1 MEVMDKEVSDLMAKG
16 AIEYA
21 SGPGFTSPL
30 FTIPKKTGELRP
42 VLNLRALNQFLPSKH
57 FKMETIQHVCQ
68 LINPGDYLTSIDL
81 RDAFLHVPMH
91 QSSRK
96 FLQFRWRDRLHQF
109 KVLPFGLSLAPL
121 VFTKVLRPL
130 LQWARSKGIRISAY
144 LDDLII
150 VAATKELSLEATRL
164 VLNKLE
170 RLGFLVK
177 ESKSSLTPSTTLQH
191 LGFEI
196 DTVSMSLK
204 VPGQKIRDLRREAS
218 KLINKTTC
226 TIRQLA
232 SFIGK
237 AVAMTA
243 AVFPARLKV
252 QRLLAVKIQAL
263 KSGASWSDLISI
275 PHEATAELLWWRT
288 NLQQWNGQS
297 WIVANP
303 QVDIYT
309 DASSSGWGVVIN
321 NKSHSGIWN
330 TQQQSRHINYKELLT
345 VFIALKRPSVQGR
358 TVNIISDNVTT
369 IAYINHFGG
378 TRSPELMRLATTLWN
393 WCLSTG
399 TRIRTTYVPSA
410 FNPADAPSR
419 RLTGQLEW
427 AIDRKFFRRLDQQW
441 GPHHVDLF
449 ASPINHHLPRYMT
462 WKPSEGAVG
471 HDALQHLWKPLGNVY
486 LCPPWN
492 LISPALQKNQTGE
505 DNGDHYHTAL
515 AVSSLVPDNQS
526 NDNGAPDAHSTPSSS
541 SGSRKRPGHTR
552 EESPLVFV
560 RLEDKRRR
568 LLDKGWNNDTASIV
582 IDNPT
587 IQRRHQQYASIQ
599 DRYIQW
605 AASRGIDPLA
615 PQPVQ
620 LLNWLASGI
629 SIGKWSSGTVQ
640 AYKAAIIHMYEDK
653 TAFSDPDFVQFFQV
667 LRQREI
673 KHLKHLDVNLTPVLE
688 FFRSQGP
695 NEGLENLA
703 LTQKLCWL
711 LGTCGFLRP
720 NDVHCIDLSN
730 NRFLL
735 QDTHAVLP
743 ILIPKETRSGSRI
756 CRYTTIKNVDDPL
769 VCPVKTL
776 HEYLGRIRSHEID
789 VAHPKDAA
797 ITYRPLIRDARDFGK
812 SIGTE
817 RISKHISTIS
827 DLMPRPI
834 DSKRPKARAIGSSVA
849 IKNGARKDDIVTHG
863 NWSSSIL
870 FDQFYQLNSAT
881 STNFTAMVLE

>member
-1 MEVMDKEVSDLMAKG
+1 MTSTTTNFGSYFGSSPRTPQWFTNLPGLLPLFTRPRSTKLMTSNFELSKNGSPTSLVPSTSSFTRYGNWKQKGTLTTNSHTCASPLPSSCASSWPAWQAGFPPFGQRTFEQLKALRTRTTHSNWWTQSNFKMTSSPTRLFHRPSNPDSLLALNPDSQATIITTAFKLRTDRTDRRRTRSSDAATITATTSLIFNGTTTNDGGTGNSGEEPEPQRQTSQQTKRVGGRLQRFLDEWQAITSDHNILDAVKGFRIPFQRRPPVSRSHPPTHPWSQEVMEVMDKEVSDLMAKG

-96 FLQFRWRDRLHQF
+96 FLQFRWRDRLYQF

-275 PHEATAELLWWRT
+275 PQEATAELLWWRT

-399 TRIRTTYVPSA
+399 TRISTTYVPSA

-492 LISPALQKNQTGE
+492 LISPALQKIKQEKIMATIITP
-505 DNGDHYHTAL
+505 HWPSAVWFPTIKAMTTAPPIHIPRHQVL
-515 AVSSLVPDNQS
+515 PAPGNAPDILEKNPHWSLCAWRI
-526 NDNGAPDAHSTPSSS
+526 NGAASWTRA
-541 SGSRKRPGHTR
+541 GTTTRP
-552 EESPLVFV
+552 PL
-560 RLEDKRRR
+560 
-568 LLDKGWNNDTASIV
+568 
-582 IDNPT
+582 
-587 IQRRHQQYASIQ
+587 
-599 DRYIQW
+599 
-605 AASRGIDPLA
+605 
-615 PQPVQ
+615 
-620 LLNWLASGI
+620 
-629 SIGKWSSGTVQ
+629 
-640 AYKAAIIHMYEDK
+640 
-653 TAFSDPDFVQFFQV
+653 
-667 LRQREI
+667 
-673 KHLKHLDVNLTPVLE
+673 
-688 FFRSQGP
+688 
-695 NEGLENLA
+695 
-703 LTQKLCWL
+703 
-711 LGTCGFLRP
+711 
-720 NDVHCIDLSN
+720 
-730 NRFLL
+730 
-735 QDTHAVLP
+735 
-743 ILIPKETRSGSRI
+743 
-756 CRYTTIKNVDDPL
+756 
-769 VCPVKTL
+769 
-776 HEYLGRIRSHEID
+776 
-789 VAHPKDAA
+789 
-797 ITYRPLIRDARDFGK
+797 
-812 SIGTE
+812 
-817 RISKHISTIS
+817 
-827 DLMPRPI
+827 
-834 DSKRPKARAIGSSVA
+834 
-849 IKNGARKDDIVTHG
+849 
-863 NWSSSIL
+863 
-870 FDQFYQLNSAT
+870 
-881 STNFTAMVLE
+881 

>member
-1 MEVMDKEVSDLMAKG
+1 MGEQATAGKKPEPQRQTSQQTKRVGGRLQRFLDEWQAITSDHNILDAVKGFRIPFQRRPPVSRSHPPTHPWSQEVMEVMDKEVSDLMAKG

-96 FLQFRWRDRLHQF
+96 FLQFRWRDRLYQF

-492 LISPALQKNQTGE
+492 LISPALQKIKQEKIMATIITP
-505 DNGDHYHTAL
+505 HWPSAVWFPTIKAMTTAPPIHIPRHQVL
-515 AVSSLVPDNQS
+515 PAPGNAPDILEKNPHWSLCAWRI
-526 NDNGAPDAHSTPSSS
+526 NGAASWTRA
-541 SGSRKRPGHTR
+541 GTTTRP
-552 EESPLVFV
+552 PL
-560 RLEDKRRR
+560 
-568 LLDKGWNNDTASIV
+568 
-582 IDNPT
+582 
-587 IQRRHQQYASIQ
+587 
-599 DRYIQW
+599 
-605 AASRGIDPLA
+605 
-615 PQPVQ
+615 
-620 LLNWLASGI
+620 
-629 SIGKWSSGTVQ
+629 
-640 AYKAAIIHMYEDK
+640 
-653 TAFSDPDFVQFFQV
+653 
-667 LRQREI
+667 
-673 KHLKHLDVNLTPVLE
+673 
-688 FFRSQGP
+688 
-695 NEGLENLA
+695 
-703 LTQKLCWL
+703 
-711 LGTCGFLRP
+711 
-720 NDVHCIDLSN
+720 
-730 NRFLL
+730 
-735 QDTHAVLP
+735 
-743 ILIPKETRSGSRI
+743 
-756 CRYTTIKNVDDPL
+756 
-769 VCPVKTL
+769 
-776 HEYLGRIRSHEID
+776 
-789 VAHPKDAA
+789 
-797 ITYRPLIRDARDFGK
+797 
-812 SIGTE
+812 
-817 RISKHISTIS
+817 
-827 DLMPRPI
+827 
-834 DSKRPKARAIGSSVA
+834 
-849 IKNGARKDDIVTHG
+849 
-863 NWSSSIL
+863 
-870 FDQFYQLNSAT
+870 
-881 STNFTAMVLE
+881 

>member
-96 FLQFRWRDRLHQF
+96 FLQFRWRDRLYQF

-275 PHEATAELLWWRT
+275 PQEATAELLWWRT

-492 LISPALQKNQTGE
+492 LISPALQKIKQEKIMATIITP
-505 DNGDHYHTAL
+505 HWPSAVWFPTIKAMTTAPPIHIPRHQVL
-515 AVSSLVPDNQS
+515 PAPGNAPDILEKNPHWSLCAWRI
-526 NDNGAPDAHSTPSSS
+526 NGAASWTRA
-541 SGSRKRPGHTR
+541 GTTTRP
-552 EESPLVFV
+552 PL
-560 RLEDKRRR
+560 
-568 LLDKGWNNDTASIV
+568 
-582 IDNPT
+582 
-587 IQRRHQQYASIQ
+587 
-599 DRYIQW
+599 
-605 AASRGIDPLA
+605 
-615 PQPVQ
+615 
-620 LLNWLASGI
+620 
-629 SIGKWSSGTVQ
+629 
-640 AYKAAIIHMYEDK
+640 
-653 TAFSDPDFVQFFQV
+653 
-667 LRQREI
+667 
-673 KHLKHLDVNLTPVLE
+673 
-688 FFRSQGP
+688 
-695 NEGLENLA
+695 
-703 LTQKLCWL
+703 
-711 LGTCGFLRP
+711 
-720 NDVHCIDLSN
+720 
-730 NRFLL
+730 
-735 QDTHAVLP
+735 
-743 ILIPKETRSGSRI
+743 
-756 CRYTTIKNVDDPL
+756 
-769 VCPVKTL
+769 
-776 HEYLGRIRSHEID
+776 
-789 VAHPKDAA
+789 
-797 ITYRPLIRDARDFGK
+797 
-812 SIGTE
+812 
-817 RISKHISTIS
+817 
-827 DLMPRPI
+827 
-834 DSKRPKARAIGSSVA
+834 
-849 IKNGARKDDIVTHG
+849 
-863 NWSSSIL
+863 
-870 FDQFYQLNSAT
+870 
-881 STNFTAMVLE
+881 

>member
-1 MEVMDKEVSDLMAKG
+1 MNFGSYFGSSPRTPQWVTNLRG
-16 AIEYA
+16 LL
-21 SGPGFTSPL
+21 PL
-30 FTIPKKTGELRP
+30 FTRPRSTKLMTSNFELSKNGSPTSLVPSTSSFTRYGNWKQRGTLTTNSQTCASPLPSSCASSWPAWQAGFPPFGQRTFEQLKALRTRTTHSNWWTQSNLKMTSSPTRLFHRP
-42 VLNLRALNQFLPSKH
+42 SNPDSLLALNPDSQATIITTAFKLRTDRTDRRRTRSSDAATITATTSLIFNGTTTNDGGTGNSGEEARAATTNLATDETSRRATSTILRRMASYYKRPQHPRRREGLQDTVPASSPGVTITSSNSPMVSGSDGGHGQRSVRFDGQGGDRVRKWARLYKSSLYHPQENGRTSSSPQPQSTESVPSFQTLQNGNHPTCLSTNKPGRL
-57 FKMETIQHVCQ
+57 FDIYRPARRFPTRTDASVFSKVPSVSMAGPALSIQSPPV
-68 LINPGDYLTSIDL
+68 
-81 RDAFLHVPMH
+81 
-91 QSSRK
+91 
-96 FLQFRWRDRLHQF
+96 
-109 KVLPFGLSLAPL
+109 
-121 VFTKVLRPL
+121 RPL
-130 LQWARSKGIRISAY
+130 LSPTSLHQGSPPSPAMGAQQGDTDIGLPGRFDHRGSDEGALVRGNEVSAQQTRALGVSGQGIQVQPHPINDSA
-144 LDDLII
+144 
-150 VAATKELSLEATRL
+150 
-164 VLNKLE
+164 
-170 RLGFLVK
+170 
-177 ESKSSLTPSTTLQH
+177 TPGL
-191 LGFEI
+191 EI

-492 LISPALQKNQTGE
+492 LISPALQKIKQEKIMATIITP
-505 DNGDHYHTAL
+505 HWPSAVWFPTIKAMTTAPPIHIPRHQVL
-515 AVSSLVPDNQS
+515 PAPGNAPDILEKNPPWSLCAWRI
-526 NDNGAPDAHSTPSSS
+526 NGAASWTRA
-541 SGSRKRPGHTR
+541 GTTTRP
-552 EESPLVFV
+552 PL
-560 RLEDKRRR
+560 
-568 LLDKGWNNDTASIV
+568 
-582 IDNPT
+582 
-587 IQRRHQQYASIQ
+587 
-599 DRYIQW
+599 
-605 AASRGIDPLA
+605 
-615 PQPVQ
+615 
-620 LLNWLASGI
+620 
-629 SIGKWSSGTVQ
+629 
-640 AYKAAIIHMYEDK
+640 
-653 TAFSDPDFVQFFQV
+653 
-667 LRQREI
+667 
-673 KHLKHLDVNLTPVLE
+673 
-688 FFRSQGP
+688 
-695 NEGLENLA
+695 
-703 LTQKLCWL
+703 
-711 LGTCGFLRP
+711 
-720 NDVHCIDLSN
+720 
-730 NRFLL
+730 
-735 QDTHAVLP
+735 
-743 ILIPKETRSGSRI
+743 
-756 CRYTTIKNVDDPL
+756 
-769 VCPVKTL
+769 
-776 HEYLGRIRSHEID
+776 
-789 VAHPKDAA
+789 
-797 ITYRPLIRDARDFGK
+797 
-812 SIGTE
+812 
-817 RISKHISTIS
+817 
-827 DLMPRPI
+827 
-834 DSKRPKARAIGSSVA
+834 
-849 IKNGARKDDIVTHG
+849 
-863 NWSSSIL
+863 
-870 FDQFYQLNSAT
+870 
-881 STNFTAMVLE
+881 

>member
-1 MEVMDKEVSDLMAKG
+1 MGEQATAGKKPEPQRQTSQQTKRVGGRLQRFLDEWQAITSDHNILDAVKGFRIPFQRRPPVSRSHPPTHPWSQEVMEVMDKEVSDLMAKG

-96 FLQFRWRDRLHQF
+96 FLQFRWRDRLYQF

-492 LISPALQKNQTGE
+492 LISPALQKIKQEKIMATIITP
-505 DNGDHYHTAL
+505 HWPSAVWFSTIKAMTTAPPIHIPRHQVL
-515 AVSSLVPDNQS
+515 PAPGNAPDILEKNPHWSLCAWRI
-526 NDNGAPDAHSTPSSS
+526 NGAASWTRA
-541 SGSRKRPGHTR
+541 GTTTRP
-552 EESPLVFV
+552 PL
-560 RLEDKRRR
+560 
-568 LLDKGWNNDTASIV
+568 
-582 IDNPT
+582 
-587 IQRRHQQYASIQ
+587 
-599 DRYIQW
+599 
-605 AASRGIDPLA
+605 
-615 PQPVQ
+615 
-620 LLNWLASGI
+620 
-629 SIGKWSSGTVQ
+629 
-640 AYKAAIIHMYEDK
+640 
-653 TAFSDPDFVQFFQV
+653 
-667 LRQREI
+667 
-673 KHLKHLDVNLTPVLE
+673 
-688 FFRSQGP
+688 
-695 NEGLENLA
+695 
-703 LTQKLCWL
+703 
-711 LGTCGFLRP
+711 
-720 NDVHCIDLSN
+720 
-730 NRFLL
+730 
-735 QDTHAVLP
+735 
-743 ILIPKETRSGSRI
+743 
-756 CRYTTIKNVDDPL
+756 
-769 VCPVKTL
+769 
-776 HEYLGRIRSHEID
+776 
-789 VAHPKDAA
+789 
-797 ITYRPLIRDARDFGK
+797 
-812 SIGTE
+812 
-817 RISKHISTIS
+817 
-827 DLMPRPI
+827 
-834 DSKRPKARAIGSSVA
+834 
-849 IKNGARKDDIVTHG
+849 
-863 NWSSSIL
+863 
-870 FDQFYQLNSAT
+870 
-881 STNFTAMVLE
+881 